1 MLISLNYS
9 ELLFDIKNKNRSEV
23 ASLEPSV
30 RYRAEVGSDKK
41 DEINRCL
48 RTALSTLTTTYV
60 RFITEAFTLPVEN
73 TVEDIDVIKI
83 NLYGSDRRFGGKVEA
98 IADALHSILVN
109 LTLSQFYVSV
119 GQPELSGMRANLAT
133 ADIQILKKLLYSKQ
147 PPCVC

>member
-60 RFITEAFTLPVEN
+60 RFITEAFTLSVEN

-83 NLYGSDRRFGGKVEA
+83 NLYGSDRRFDGKVEA